1 MGNTRELHAHGGL
14 AVPNPTPRKIRRTI
28 MTATATATTRTE
40 HIESDVHTL
49 LEQIR
54 LGETIIL
61 VDDEDVPQGILVS
74 LRKDPN
80 QTVPVVAGNVPQ
92 RLEKLDDGD
101 AVPIFGIDGYIHATL
116 ISLQPAKKE
125 QLSTEEWIAKL
136 DEINERFR
144 NVPQSEQSAV
154 ELLSEMRR

>member
-1 MGNTRELHAHGGL
+1 
-14 AVPNPTPRKIRRTI
+14 

-49 LEQIR
+49 LEQLRI
-54 LGETIIL
+54 GETIIL
-61 VDDEDVPQGILVS
+61 MDDEDVPQGILVS

-80 QTVPVVAGNVPQ
+80 QPVPVVASNIPQ

-125 QLSTEEWIAKL
+125 TLSTEEWIAKL

-144 NVPQSEQSAV
+144 NVPQSEKSAV